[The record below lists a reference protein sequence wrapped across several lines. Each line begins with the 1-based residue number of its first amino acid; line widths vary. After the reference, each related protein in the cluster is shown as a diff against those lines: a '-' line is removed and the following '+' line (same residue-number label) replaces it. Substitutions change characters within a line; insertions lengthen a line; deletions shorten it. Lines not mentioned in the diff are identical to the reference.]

1 MNPASDARFRWF
13 GVFTLA
19 WTVAWCADL
28 IEAWRHAPYDRTGF
42 AAALLWL
49 SAVALLPRRGQPAQ
63 LWLIAAWLGSL
74 LGVMGALH
82 IAQHLAVV
90 CAVCAWLPGHL
101 PRLLAALAALAWMP
115 AFGWLLA
122 SHSPSAVNMIRLV
135 VASVA
140 LGAALFPR
148 FRPVPVH
155 P

>member
-1 MNPASDARFRWF
+1 MNAAPNSRLRWF
-13 GVFTLA
+13 AVFTLA

-82 IAQHLAVV
+82 VAQHLAVV

-101 PRLLAALAALAWMP
+101 PRLLAAFSALAWMP

-122 SHSPSAVNMIRLV
+122 ACPSSAVNAARLV

-140 LGAALFPR
+140 LGAALIPR